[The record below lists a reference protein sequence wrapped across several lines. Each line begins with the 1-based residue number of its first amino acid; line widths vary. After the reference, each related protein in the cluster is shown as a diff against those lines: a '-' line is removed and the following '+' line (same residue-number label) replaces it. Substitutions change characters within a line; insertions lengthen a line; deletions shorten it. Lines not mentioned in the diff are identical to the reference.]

1 MRAPDSVLGE
11 LVECPFYAFPRAGDR
26 ASAQHQKEWKIG
38 LNEETADSEIDGLF
52 SNANREKVRM
62 ESRN

>member
-1 MRAPDSVLGE
+1 M
-11 LVECPFYAFPRAGDR
+11 
-26 ASAQHQKEWKIG
+26 G

-62 ESRN
+62 ESSN